1 MHQHVLLYIK
11 QGLEAYQKA
20 FSPVIIIEDQYL
32 QTFVHT
38 LRYHLSLIH
47 YTNSFGV
54 TKAAVKYKTNRQYI
68 YLWMRRFDVSI
79 ESLCDRSRRP
89 QYHSDAVP
97 GPWF

>member
-38 LRYHLSLIH
+38 LNGIS
-47 YTNSFGV
+47 
-54 TKAAVKYKTNRQYI
+54 KTVLFTRSEE
-68 YLWMRRFDVSI
+68 RRVGKEVS
-79 ESLCDRSRRP
+79 
-89 QYHSDAVP
+89 
-97 GPWF
+97 

>member
-38 LRYHLSLIH
+38 LLSK
-47 YTNSFGV
+47 G
-54 TKAAVKYKTNRQYI
+54 
-68 YLWMRRFDVSI
+68 I
-79 ESLCDRSRRP
+79 ESLQLLFLIEGRSNHCQISYASAMFLIIP
-89 QYHSDAVP
+89 QHL
-97 GPWF
+97 

>member
-38 LRYHLSLIH
+38 LSKKEA
-47 YTNSFGV
+47 
-54 TKAAVKYKTNRQYI
+54 TKNYFFYKSNTKH
-68 YLWMRRFDVSI
+68 
-79 ESLCDRSRRP
+79 EADRTDYFKPRVVHRNPIPKIICS
-89 QYHSDAVP
+89 QDN
-97 GPWF
+97 

>member
-38 LRYHLSLIH
+38 LLENVAYMSNH
-47 YTNSFGV
+47 
-54 TKAAVKYKTNRQYI
+54 KTTSETLYR
-68 YLWMRRFDVSI
+68 L
-79 ESLCDRSRRP
+79 
-89 QYHSDAVP
+89 
-97 GPWF
+97 

>member
-38 LRYHLSLIH
+38 LSYFLFPCYILAHCYIYSLIL
-47 YTNSFGV
+47 F
-54 TKAAVKYKTNRQYI
+54 
-68 YLWMRRFDVSI
+68 YLGS
-79 ESLCDRSRRP
+79 
-89 QYHSDAVP
+89 
-97 GPWF
+97 

>member
-38 LRYHLSLIH
+38 LETYSDTFVIFLKISNSLFTIRIIRVARERFKLDLL
-47 YTNSFGV
+47 TNSFFECLFLHV
-54 TKAAVKYKTNRQYI
+54 
-68 YLWMRRFDVSI
+68 F
-79 ESLCDRSRRP
+79 
-89 QYHSDAVP
+89 
-97 GPWF
+97 

>member
-38 LRYHLSLIH
+38 LHEKLHRK
-47 YTNSFGV
+47 TFGV
-54 TKAAVKYKTNRQYI
+54 YI
-68 YLWMRRFDVSI
+68 FETI
-79 ESLCDRSRRP
+79 
-89 QYHSDAVP
+89 
-97 GPWF
+97 